1 MREGKFLRLALFTET
16 LGRGKILEV
25 SALLLKISGSVS
37 KRFVIYLFQ
46 AKENFSYLMFFKI
59 ALLRRVVTLIKMG

>member
-1 MREGKFLRLALFTET
+1 MEKMNEGRKVFATGT

-25 SALLLKISGSVS
+25 SALAENVWFSFKQ
-37 KRFVIYLFQ
+37 FVTYLFQ
-46 AKENFSYLMFFKI
+46 AKENFRYLMFFKI